1 MDDGVKKNYA
11 IFQDVLAKISKEG
24 LRMMTDEKIKNFSE
38 LEFAVF
44 CIENVAAKLGV
55 DAERV
60 YQAFIE
66 QSDILNGYIVPEYE
80 VLHTQSREYI
90 VDDLLDVMKERG
102 LEITPFN
109 GNIQSKKSS
118 AMTANQILIQK
129 KYSRVIECFAKQ
141 QGISMD
147 AALDFFYH
155 SEVYQLIRDGVSD
168 MVTHIWWMNWN
179 RNIIRIWNNVLL
191 INVSL

>member
-1 MDDGVKKNYA
+1 M
-11 IFQDVLAKISKEG
+11 LA
-24 LRMMTDEKIKNFSE
+24 DEKIKNSNE

-60 YQAFIE
+60 YQAFTE
-66 QSDILNGYIVPEYE
+66 KSDILNGYIVPEYE

-90 VDDLLDVMKERG
+90 VADLLDVMKERG
-102 LEITPFN
+102 GKITPLN
-109 GNIQSKKSS
+109 ENIQSKKSS
-118 AMTANQILIQK
+118 AMTANPILLQK

-141 QGISMD
+141 QGLSLD

-168 MVTHIWWMNWN
+168 MHCMSDAYLVDELEQEYNQNME
-179 RNIIRIWNNVLL
+179 
-191 INVSL
+191 